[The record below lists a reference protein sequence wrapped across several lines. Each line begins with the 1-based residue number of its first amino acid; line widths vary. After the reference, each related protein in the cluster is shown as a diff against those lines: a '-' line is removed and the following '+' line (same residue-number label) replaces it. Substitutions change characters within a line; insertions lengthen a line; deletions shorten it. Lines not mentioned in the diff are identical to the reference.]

1 MWQVLLAA
9 AVAGSTSLVA
19 KHLFNPNA
27 DPTTTAATTPIPADQ
42 PRNLNAQACAD
53 STFDSQPLPSDCDFE
68 KQERDGIFRF
78 SSSGSR
84 SRSSNSRK
92 KPGSRKLV
100 GAAKKAGDRSGRVGK
115 EKGEAVKEIQR
126 KSSARKFAVSLKRR
140 KTNKN
145 VANKSG
151 PSSSNS
157 KESSLFGW
165 GLGVGIM
172 YMMSAGKTEISK
184 LNMAVDETA
193 KVVQEL
199 KTELYKR
206 KSSHRLH
213 VSGPAS
219 KADAKSRKN
228 NSKHTQLALNKF
240 NTQNVDPNNFKISG
254 DPVIDDGEYASS
266 VLTEEP
272 EPRLLEMDELEAE
285 FESELQ
291 KLPWCITEA
300 SQQEEMRPILGE
312 DRETEVSDMGFHEV
326 EGQNLHSNQFDGVV
340 PAELDQKLC
349 HLLIEQQ
356 ENQIVEL
363 ESELHS
369 AQSKL
374 NSKEAEL
381 QALKD
386 CVRRL
391 TNFSLSHVSDDE
403 TEAHEEQKHTSEWD
417 YKNQTESES
426 NKSVVGMKR
435 PMDSALCGHYAR

>member
-27 DPTTTAATTPIPADQ
+27 SPDPTEKPHSLNPQASKLDSPPPPTPI
-42 PRNLNAQACAD
+42 
-53 STFDSQPLPSDCDFE
+53 DCNFE
-68 KQERDGIFRF
+68 EQERDGIFRF

-92 KPGSRKLV
+92 KPGTRKLV
-100 GAAKKAGDRSGRVGK
+100 GAAKKAGDRSGRVEK
-115 EKGEAVKEIQR
+115 QKGEAVKEIQR

-151 PSSSNS
+151 SSSSNS

-206 KSSHRLH
+206 KSSHHLH
-213 VSGPAS
+213 IPAS

-240 NTQNVDPNNFKISG
+240 NTQNVDPKNFKISG
-254 DPVIDDGEYASS
+254 VSVIDDGEYASS

-291 KLPWCITEA
+291 KLPWCIMEA

-312 DRETEVSDMGFHEV
+312 DRETEVSDMELHEV

-391 TNFSLSHVSDDE
+391 TNFSLSNVSDDE
-403 TEAHEEQKHTSEWD
+403 TEALEEQKHTSEWD

-426 NKSVVGMKR
+426 NKSMVGMKR
-435 PMDSALCGHYAR
+435 PMD

>member
-27 DPTTTAATTPIPADQ
+27 DPTTTTATATTPIPADQ
-42 PRNLNAQACAD
+42 PHNLNTQACA
-53 STFDSQPLPSDCDFE
+53 LPSDCDFE
-68 KQERDGIFRF
+68 EQERDGIFRF

-100 GAAKKAGDRSGRVGK
+100 GAAKKAGDRSGRLGK
-115 EKGEAVKEIQR
+115 EKGEVAKEIQR

-151 PSSSNS
+151 SSSSNS

-206 KSSHRLH
+206 KSSHHLH
-213 VSGPAS
+213 ISGPARN
-219 KADAKSRKN
+219 ADAKSRK
-228 NSKHTQLALNKF
+228 NKF
-240 NTQNVDPNNFKISG
+240 NTQNVDPNDFKISG
-254 DPVIDDGEYASS
+254 VPVIDDGEYASS

-312 DRETEVSDMGFHEV
+312 DRETEVSDMQLHEA
-326 EGQNLHSNQFDGVV
+326 EGQNLNSNQFDGVV

-391 TNFSLSHVSDDE
+391 TDFSLSNVSDDE

-417 YKNQTESES
+417 CKNQTDSES

-435 PMDSALCGHYAR
+435 PMDSALCGHYVR